1 MQGIGSRP
9 RLHVSAD
16 GTGVV
21 GHAGAR
27 LLADLADAT
36 GLTSAYSTA
45 LRPLRPRG
53 TGHDPDRI
61 ATDLAVMVADGGET
75 ITDLAVL
82 RDQGE
87 VFGPVASTPTAWRLL
102 VGVDERAL
110 DRLRSARARARE
122 VAWLQASET
131 RPGIPAAKA
140 GGREVPGLV
149 LDIDATLVT
158 CHSDKEQAA
167 PTYKGGF
174 GFHPLLCFLA
184 NTGEGM
190 SGRLRPGNAGANT
203 AADHIAVLD
212 DALAQIPDAHRHGT
226 DILVR
231 TDSAGS
237 AKAFLAHVRD
247 LCKRGTRTFFSVGYA
262 ITESVRRAIR
272 ALPEQV
278 WHPALDQDGTLRAGA
293 EVAELTGTV
302 DLAGYPDGTRI
313 IVRRERPHPGAQL
326 SLFDQDE
333 GLRHQ
338 VFLTDTPFAGG
349 GSAQLLEARHRGHAT
364 VGTASGAARP
374 PGSAASPPAISRSTP
389 LGSNSVSRRST
400 SSSGPAS
407 SCWTATWPPPN
418 PRNCTTGSCTSPPG
432 SPAAA
437 AAYACAYR
445 RPGPGETNSP
455 PHSTAWPPYL
465 APPTER
471 PPSDHRDPKD
481 LGGPGPSRRA
491 LTMPTD
497 RHRSTRP
504 RSAAQHPQLKQRG

>member
-1 MQGIGSRP
+1 MSLLAEGTFCVQGIGSRP

-16 GTGVV
+16 GSGVV

-45 LRPLRPRG
+45 LGPLRPRG
-53 TGHDPDRI
+53 TGHDPGRI
-61 ATDLAVMVADGGET
+61 ATDLAVMLADGGEA

-87 VFGPVASTPTAWRLL
+87 VFGPIASTPTAWRLL
-102 VGVDERAL
+102 AAVDEHVL
-110 DRLRSARARARE
+110 DRLRLARAQAGE

-131 RPGIPAAKA
+131 RSGIPTVKA

-158 CHSDKEQAA
+158 CHSEKEAAA

-174 GFHPLLCFLA
+174 GFHPLVCFLA

-190 SGRLRPGNAGANT
+190 SRRLRPGNAGANT
-203 AADHIAVLD
+203 AADHITVLD

-237 AKAFLAHVRD
+237 AKAFLTHVRD
-247 LCKRGTRTFFSVGYA
+247 LRMRGIRTFFSVGYA
-262 ITESVRRAIR
+262 ITEPIRRAIR

-278 WHPALDQDGTLRAGA
+278 WHPALNQDGALRESA
-293 EVAELTGTV
+293 EVAELTGMT
-302 DLAGYPDGTRI
+302 DLAGYPAGTRI

-338 VFLTDTPFAGG
+338 VFLTDTPYSGE
-349 GSAQLLEARHRGHAT
+349 GSAQFLEVRHRGHAT
-364 VGTASGAARP
+364 VEDHIRCGKTTGFGRFPSRHFAINAAWLALSLIAIDLLAWTRVLLLDGELADAEPKRLRYRLLHVAARLTH
-374 PGSAASPPAISRSTP
+374 GGRRLHLRIS
-389 LGSNSVSRRST
+389 
-400 SSSGPAS
+400 
-407 SCWTATWPPPN
+407 ATWPW
-418 PRNCTTGSCTSPPG
+418 RHEL
-432 SPAAA
+432 AAA
-437 AAYACAYR
+437 FHRLAALP
-445 RPGPGETNSP
+445 RPAS
-455 PHSTAWPPYL
+455 
-465 APPTER
+465 
-471 PPSDHRDPKD
+471 
-481 LGGPGPSRRA
+481 
-491 LTMPTD
+491 
-497 RHRSTRP
+497 
-504 RSAAQHPQLKQRG
+504 